1 MEETALE
8 IIKAAKDKQVT
19 SNYTGRS
26 ESNPATPP
34 PVQGFSIQV
43 LLFPD
48 PSVLYTP
55 PVREEEDLGFDS
67 YYSDVAPARVH
78 NSPSD
83 TRVDTARIKS
93 IIVSPLMETEEVHPR
108 VQETALVLID
118 RLRPYQDPKSSN
130 QSPPPPPPPPPL
142 VAESIALLN
151 GIEKALHS
159 GINSVTIF
167 SDCSMLVR
175 AINSK
180 SQIKE
185 IYGILQDIDRLS
197 SLFASTHFQHITRS
211 QNKEADLLAKHA
223 LKAHYR
229 FFSS

>member
-1 MEETALE
+1 MEETALA

-19 SNYTGRS
+19 SNYTGRL

-34 PVQGFSIQV
+34 LVQGFSIQV

-108 VQETALVLID
+108 VQETALVWEKEETLMELRNKKKRKVVNPSKARSPRNSPNILKGASFKKG
-118 RLRPYQDPKSSN
+118 RL
-130 QSPPPPPPPPPL
+130 
-142 VAESIALLN
+142 
-151 GIEKALHS
+151 
-159 GINSVTIF
+159 
-167 SDCSMLVR
+167 
-175 AINSK
+175 
-180 SQIKE
+180 SQIHNSPSQRRKNLT
-185 IYGILQDIDRLS
+185 GNS
-197 SLFASTHFQHITRS
+197 SRGQAKSTSSKKATCPSTPSTNPPFQLIPTMSKRSSDFRFPPTRAS
-211 QNKEADLLAKHA
+211 
-223 LKAHYR
+223 
-229 FFSS
+229 

>member
-93 IIVSPLMETEEVHPR
+93 IIVSPLMETEETSPQGGEAVEEDTELEPHYRGETPNRTTLTLTMRHEKTMKMKSIIISPKVEKEREQEVELVPFPR
-108 VQETALVLID
+108 EQEID
-118 RLRPYQDPKSSN
+118 NSREDT
-130 QSPPPPPPPPPL
+130 
-142 VAESIALLN
+142 ETLL
-151 GIEKALHS
+151 E
-159 GINSVTIF
+159 F
-167 SDCSMLVR
+167 
-175 AINSK
+175 
-180 SQIKE
+180 
-185 IYGILQDIDRLS
+185 
-197 SLFASTHFQHITRS
+197 
-211 QNKEADLLAKHA
+211 QNKVRRLGSRSGRTRLPRNSPKI
-223 LKAHYR
+223 LKGA
-229 FFSS
+229 SSKKRRISQL